1 MTKEMKL
8 SMMQMRLSKIASR
21 PDAHKTPGV
30 MRKIK
35 RDIRNLEKKIAN

>member
-8 SMMQMRLSKIASR
+8 SMMQMRLNKIVSR
-21 PDAHKTPGV
+21 PDAYKTPGV

-35 RDIRNLEKKIAN
+35 REIRNMEAKN

>member
-8 SMMQMRLSKIASR
+8 EMAYMRLNKIESR

-35 RDIRNLEKKIAN
+35 REIRNMEKEN

>member
-1 MTKEMKL
+1 MTKEIKL
-8 SMMQMRLSKIASR
+8 EMAYMRLNRIASR

-35 RDIRNLEKKIAN
+35 REIRNMEKEK

>member
-8 SMMQMRLSKIASR
+8 EMAYARLNKIASR
-21 PDAHKTPGV
+21 TDAHKTPGV

-35 RDIRNLEKKIAN
+35 REIRNMEKEN